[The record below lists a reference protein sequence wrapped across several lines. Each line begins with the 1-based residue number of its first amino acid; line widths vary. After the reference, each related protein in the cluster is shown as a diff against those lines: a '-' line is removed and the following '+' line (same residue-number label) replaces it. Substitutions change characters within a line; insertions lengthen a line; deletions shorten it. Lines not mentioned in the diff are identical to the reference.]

1 MNSNGRA
8 PGTLPHLGTIG
19 GDRGTPGQTQTR
31 AYPHQGEADLSAG
44 GHPAYTTVSCPEG
57 RQSRWRT
64 QTDLLLAPVFAWMLC
79 ARKYL
84 AGAMTLGELTQAA
97 AAFVTVQTAFNC
109 HAKPP
114 ALPERI
120 TAVPQLPERGNVSRS
135 PYDLPGEPRGSLKEI
150 AMSQSHNHLNHATWE
165 CKYHV
170 VFTPKYR
177 KKALFGQIR
186 RHLGT
191 VFHDLARRKECKIE
205 EGKLMSDH
213 VHILISIPPK
223 YSVAEVIGF
232 LKGKSSIWIAQN
244 VERKVRNF
252 LGHKFWARGYFVSTV
267 GRDEETIRTYIK
279 NQEIADQQLDQL
291 QLKLGSS

>member
-1 MNSNGRA
+1 
-8 PGTLPHLGTIG
+8 
-19 GDRGTPGQTQTR
+19 
-31 AYPHQGEADLSAG
+31 
-44 GHPAYTTVSCPEG
+44 
-57 RQSRWRT
+57 
-64 QTDLLLAPVFAWMLC
+64 
-79 ARKYL
+79 
-84 AGAMTLGELTQAA
+84 
-97 AAFVTVQTAFNC
+97 
-109 HAKPP
+109 
-114 ALPERI
+114 
-120 TAVPQLPERGNVSRS
+120 
-135 PYDLPGEPRGSLKEI
+135 
-150 AMSQSHNHLNHATWE
+150 MSQGHNHLNHATWE

-170 VFTPKYR
+170 VFTAEVPQEG
-177 KKALFGQIR
+177 AVWANPAD
-186 RHLGT
+186 LGT

-205 EGKLMSDH
+205 EGKLMPDH

-279 NQEIADQQLDQL
+279 NQEMADQQLDQL